1 MPSAFQTLTS
11 PCSTPSSA
19 AAALSTEN
27 TASSTTQHIKVQ
39 PATAARRDQADLS
52 PASILLSRALSLPD
66 VRADKV
72 AKIQQALADGTY
84 HVSSA
89 DVADKLVTTL
99 QR

>member
-1 MPSAFQTLTS
+1 M
-11 PCSTPSSA
+11 
-19 AAALSTEN
+19 N
-27 TASSTTQHIKVQ
+27 NITQVSKVQ
-39 PATAARRDQADLS
+39 PNPTIEAAAKSAENKVATPPVKLKVQPTAAARRDQADLS
-52 PASILLSRALSLPD
+52 PASVLLSQALSLPD

-89 DVADKLVTTL
+89 DLADKLVTVL

>member
-1 MPSAFQTLTS
+1 MSNVNNISNLQS
-11 PCSTPSSA
+11 SSTQALPRSTDKSTTAPTPHLKIQPASSA
-19 AAALSTEN
+19 R
-27 TASSTTQHIKVQ
+27 H
-39 PATAARRDQADLS
+39 DQADLS
-52 PASILLSRALSLPD
+52 PVSVLLSQALSLPD

-89 DVADKLVTTL
+89 DLADKLITIL